1 MLVLKNQ
8 LQIFK
13 CNWIY
18 NNTFPMCVDI
28 VTGCMGCLSLVNV
41 HLEERYAL
49 PGVGIHLPRDAGM
62 CVWCHDKKRELVPDL
77 HYWSEPKETNK
88 K

>member
-8 LQIFK
+8 YQIFK

-18 NNTFPMCVDI
+18 KNTFPMCVDI
-28 VTGCMGCLSLVNV
+28 VAGYMGCLSLVNV
-41 HLEERYAL
+41 HSEERYAL
-49 PGVGIHLPRDAGM
+49 PGVGIHLPRDPGM
-62 CVWCHDKKRELVPDL
+62 CVWCHNMKRELVYDL
-77 HYWSEPKETNK
+77 HYWSEPKEK